1 MNRYRNI
8 PKRSIFAAQF
18 GATFFSAWY
27 WTRSTDEMGVLLTAL
42 AVAAYSVAGLL
53 IGMEGA
59 RFMVPAWR
67 SSRETRSET

>member
-27 WTRSTDEMGVLLTAL
+27 WTRSVDENGILLTAL
-42 AVAAYSVAGLL
+42 AVAAYSVAAFLM
-53 IGMEGA
+53 GMEVA
-59 RFMVPAWR
+59 RFTVPAWR
-67 SSRETRSET
+67 SSRETSRET

>member
-27 WTRSTDEMGVLLTAL
+27 WTRSADELGLLLTAL
-42 AVAAYSVAGLL
+42 AVAATATAALLMGL
-53 IGMEGA
+53 EGA
-59 RFMVPAWR
+59 RLMVPAWR
-67 SSRETRSET
+67 NSPGGT